1 MKNKGLKILFL
12 LLMSVIII
20 QGCKKDEANPQDTAR
35 DNISRTW
42 RVDPASIT
50 LNGIPISTLLAQV
63 PAAARPDFT
72 RLRMTIDRA
81 GTYKVEG
88 VDLAGVAPMGTW
100 AFDGS
105 RTDRII
111 LNPGNIGTD
120 ITNLTSTTMT
130 INYPFPTAGTIYAML
145 GATASVRANLVSP

>member
-1 MKNKGLKILFL
+1 MKNKSLKILFL
-12 LLMSVIII
+12 LLMSVIIV
-20 QGCKKDEANPQDTAR
+20 QGCKKEETNPLDTAR

-42 RVDPASIT
+42 RADPASIT
-50 LNGIPISTLLAQV
+50 INGIPVATLLAQV

-72 RLRMTIDRA
+72 RLRMTLDKA
-81 GTYKVEG
+81 GTYRVEG
-88 VDLAGVAPMGTW
+88 VDLAGVAPTGTW

-111 LNPGNIGTD
+111 LTPGNIAAD
-120 ITNLTSTTMT
+120 ITNLTSTSMT
-130 INYPFPTAGTIYAML
+130 INYPFPTAGTIYAAL